1 MQVTAELLRQF
12 FSYDPET
19 GNMTWLVNRNSR
31 VKAGDIAGSIEQQ
44 GYVVISF
51 QNRNYKAHRLI
62 WLLVTGSWPKGQI
75 DHINHRRSDNRWT
88 NLRDVSQRVNT
99 LKRVKA
105 ISNTSGRT
113 GVYPSNSGKWIARIY
128 VMGKHIN
135 LGTFNCFD
143 DAVEA
148 REEAEQMYGF
158 ETNSVT

>member
-1 MQVTAELLRQF
+1 
-12 FSYDPET
+12 
-19 GNMTWLVNRNSR
+19 MTWLVNRNSR

-113 GVYPSNSGKWIARIY
+113 GIYPNNSGKWIARIY

>member
-19 GNMTWLVNRNSR
+19 GNLTWLVNRNSR

-75 DHINHRRSDNRWT
+75 DHINHRRADNRWV
-88 NLRDVSQRVNT
+88 NLRDVPQRVNT

-105 ISNTSGRT
+105 ITNTSGRT
-113 GVYPSNSGKWIARIY
+113 GIYPAKSGNWIARIY

-135 LGTFNCFD
+135 LGTFSCFD
-143 DAVEA
+143 DAVKA

-158 ETNSVT
+158 ETN

>member
-19 GNMTWLVNRNSR
+19 GNLTWLVNRNSR
-31 VKAGDIAGSIEQQ
+31 VKAGDIAGSVEQQ
-44 GYVVISF
+44 GYVVIKF

-75 DHINHRRSDNRWT
+75 DHINHRRADNRWT
-88 NLRDVSQRVNT
+88 NLRDVSQQVNT

-105 ISNTSGRT
+105 ITNTSGRT
-113 GVYPSNSGKWIARIY
+113 GVYPAKSGKWIARIY
-128 VMGKHIN
+128 VMGKQIN
-135 LGTFNCFD
+135 LGTFSCFD
-143 DAVEA
+143 DAVKA

-158 ETNSVT
+158 EFN